1 MNLTLFLT
9 LASIHI
15 AVVMTPGANFLRV
28 TQNALAYSRR
38 TGLLTAIG
46 VATGSGLYVLAGMIG
61 FAAVVSQ
68 SPIVYDL
75 IRMVG
80 AAYFAYMGS
89 QLLMRQ
95 LRSAEV
101 DAAASISDLSHREA
115 YRAGLLTAIANPAAA
130 LYFLSLFT
138 TVIPLSS
145 VLTDKIFAGL
155 LLVTITLTWYAFI
168 VTTFSNRRVRSFYHH
183 VERWTNRAFGVLW
196 LLFFPSHQL

>member
-80 AAYFAYMGS
+80 AVYFVYMGS

-168 VTTFSNRRVRSFYHH
+168 VTTFSNRQVRSFYHH
-183 VERWTNRAFGVLW
+183 VER
-196 LLFFPSHQL
+196 